1 MKRLLIL
8 SFLLWV
14 TVLFWSSTAY
24 AVITTASEAEA
35 WSMCSGWVTEQSA
48 GGGTGY
54 ACSKTA
60 NNENE
65 GNWVWGVKGGWPY
78 EQWTYPPGTGCTA
91 PDVMYEVEPGVF
103 ACGTPPPECET
114 PNYIDVV
121 SGECVAPE
129 EICFTTIES
138 MANECVYIGEDDPN
152 DEVPDGCAINEQ
164 TGKEFCISEEEG
176 CYEVDGDTVCPTPDM
191 VCGVKNDAFSCVAPQ
206 EEGCGYFN
214 GELVCFDPD
223 GEKVENDSP
232 DHPDNG
238 GNLDGDETND
248 VTDSR
253 DDETEGGD
261 PNNQPGEIP
270 ETQPG
275 DEATEATA
283 RKNLQE
289 NKKTAEN
296 TEKSAES
303 LEDIK
308 ETLDKEKLE
317 NQDEI
322 TGSIDQA
329 SADAIAETGVDD
341 HISGIGDSEIGT
353 DAVGDSGTTLKNA
366 LPADGSCTELRTELI
381 EGKFFEISCEDTS
394 RLREVLSW
402 VFYISTV
409 WYLFNLVTNPPTK
422 GLK

>member
-1 MKRLLIL
+1 MGE
-8 SFLLWV
+8 
-14 TVLFWSSTAY
+14 AY
-24 AVITTASEAEA
+24 AACLDNPNGSNSCALQTNG
-35 WSMCSGWVTEQSA
+35 SGQPVWRA
-48 GGGTGY
+48 DGY
-54 ACSKTA
+54 Y
-60 NNENE
+60 NYNY
-65 GNWVWGVKGGWPY
+65 GW
-78 EQWTYPPGTGCTA
+78 TSG
-91 PDVMYEVEPGVF
+91 EPGCEDPATMVEQPDGSYL
-103 ACGTPPPECET
+103 CEEPQPECVS

-129 EICFTTIES
+129 EICITSIES
-138 MANECVYIGEDDPN
+138 MADECMYVGEDDPN
-152 DEVPDGCAINEQ
+152 DDVPDGCVRNEA
-164 TGKEFCISEEEG
+164 TGKDFCISDQEG
-176 CYEVDGDTVCPTPDM
+176 CYEFDGDTICPTPDM
-191 VCGVKNDAFSCVAPQ
+191 VCGVKNGSFSCVAPE
-206 EEGCGYFN
+206 EEGCGYYN
-214 GELVCFDPD
+214 GERVCFDPD

-283 RKNLQE
+283 RKNLNE

-308 ETLDKEKLE
+308 ETLDKEKLD

-353 DAVGDSGTTLKNA
+353 DAVGDSGNILKNA